1 MTTLNVVTRNPIIII
16 VESVD
21 IGRIIYQYII
31 HRYNNSYTVLWY
43 QVPGTRGPHCRK
55 QQQKQQQIISD
66 FTTINMSSNPHFT
79 NMAHICTISTILW
92 NLSNQLAKIIYSK
105 ASALCSMVLLH
116 LPGVPRFDIQL
127 LLFI

>member
-1 MTTLNVVTRNPIIII
+1 LTTLNVVTINPIIII

-43 QVPGTRGPHCRK
+43 LVPGTRGPHC
-55 QQQKQQQIISD
+55 QEQQQQIISD

-116 LPGVPRFDIQL
+116 LPGVPRF
-127 LLFI
+127 